1 MSRDYIQRANHF
13 DLIKVLNSAAAT
25 CAYTHRATYSYT
37 VVASTEPSTCDK
49 TRRNG
54 NTTWTEKEQKGL
66 NKKGVRGEEGRSKT
80 RERERE
86 RKKERKKDGSRG
98 ISVPVQPSSTAL
110 RTLNIH
116 DTGPHIWAIVLCS
129 GVEIP

>member
-1 MSRDYIQRANHF
+1 M
-13 DLIKVLNSAAAT
+13 
-25 CAYTHRATYSYT
+25 
-37 VVASTEPSTCDK
+37 
-49 TRRNG
+49 
-54 NTTWTEKEQKGL
+54 
-66 NKKGVRGEEGRSKT
+66 NKKGVKGGRRQKQNEG
-80 RERERE
+80 ERE